1 MASFSSGFETLQSAP
16 PAVPLTAPKVRTACG
31 KTKAQMVDFQTPYN
45 PEGSIVPEGEGM
57 GLVHQMQMEIG
68 KREGECVW
76 VKGNVLDYS

>member
-1 MASFSSGFETLQSAP
+1 
-16 PAVPLTAPKVRTACG
+16 
-31 KTKAQMVDFQTPYN
+31 MVDFQTPYN

-68 KREGECVW
+68 KREGGCVW